1 MSLRSDTIPYSRI
14 KSNEFVPRLS
24 ADIAPDVGLG
34 YDLVEGASGHSATS
48 STATAVGK
56 QSPLGIACDDNAS
69 QHTKSSS
76 IGGEPDGLHQVP
88 AGICSTVKSW
98 WRELLAIS
106 ISTAALVSTAGVLL
120 AYQNKPLSSWHFRY
134 LPNSVISQLMTV
146 SRSALMFSTASCVS
160 QLSWLHIQQKPRALS
175 DLQAFDGISRG
186 PAGAVAMLAF
196 PTRYCVPAIVAS
208 LITLA
213 TLLMEPLSQQ
223 VLQFPV
229 QDLVVLQNATYP
241 TTQMYAPAP
250 KEDMNFA
257 SNLNATLQA
266 AIVNSIFGSPLPNAF
281 ACPVNAS
288 CSWQSTS
295 TLGICS
301 RCTNVTAT
309 TRQNCS
315 FSISP
320 RKESRCNYTTPG
332 DLQLQTSRFK
342 AGTGTE
348 EWTFFTKF
356 TSNAA
361 QGSHFV
367 KSPQHAELVTFATL
381 TTGLNV
387 EAPDIEE
394 CCLSWCAKVLRNA
407 SAQESRFS
415 VQTDDYPLDLS
426 SLWSGPDGIRN
437 AMYQAG
443 NNFPTSLNATFTVSI
458 ANAISLAQFLSKT
471 LTTSA
476 LDQYGSLDHE
486 ELPGLSLGSAM
497 LSSPSIAHVAND
509 IATSLTNA
517 IQNLTTDDTIQ
528 QSGDSIYQVQYIQVQ
543 WIWLAFPATVVL
555 LGLLLLLATM
565 VQSHL
570 DKALVWKCSPL
581 ALLFHPLQGWNDDD
595 LDHVSKHEMEKS
607 AKGMRGQLMQGD
619 NFGLR
624 IVRT

>member
-1 MSLRSDTIPYSRI
+1 MSLRSDTIPYSQI

-76 IGGEPDGLHQVP
+76 IGGEPDGLHQVS

-120 AYQNKPLSSWHFRY
+120 AYQNKPLSSWHLRY

-175 DLQAFDGISRG
+175 DLQAFDGASRG

-250 KEDMNFA
+250 KEDM
-257 SNLNATLQA
+257 T
-266 AIVNSIFGSPLPNAF
+266 
-281 ACPVNAS
+281 
-288 CSWQSTS
+288 
-295 TLGICS
+295 
-301 RCTNVTAT
+301 
-309 TRQNCS
+309 
-315 FSISP
+315 
-320 RKESRCNYTTPG
+320 
-332 DLQLQTSRFK
+332 
-342 AGTGTE
+342 
-348 EWTFFTKF
+348 
-356 TSNAA
+356 
-361 QGSHFV
+361 
-367 KSPQHAELVTFATL
+367 
-381 TTGLNV
+381 
-387 EAPDIEE
+387 
-394 CCLSWCAKVLRNA
+394 
-407 SAQESRFS
+407 
-415 VQTDDYPLDLS
+415 
-426 SLWSGPDGIRN
+426 
-437 AMYQAG
+437 
-443 NNFPTSLNATFTVSI
+443 
-458 ANAISLAQFLSKT
+458 
-471 LTTSA
+471 
-476 LDQYGSLDHE
+476 
-486 ELPGLSLGSAM
+486 
-497 LSSPSIAHVAND
+497 HVAND

-570 DKALVWKCSPL
+570 DKALVWKYSPL

-619 NFGLR
+619 NSGLR

>member
-76 IGGEPDGLHQVP
+76 IGGEPDGLHQVS

-120 AYQNKPLSSWHFRY
+120 AYQNKPLSSWHLRY

-175 DLQAFDGISRG
+175 DLQAFDGASRG

-250 KEDMNFA
+250 KEDMIQKKEFLYGHVILIHGPIFVDFA
-257 SNLNATLQA
+257 SNLDATLQA

-332 DLQLQTSRFK
+332 DLQLQTSMFK

-367 KSPQHAELVTFATL
+367 KFPQHAELVTFATL

-394 CCLSWCAKVLRNA
+394 CSLSWCAKVLRNA

-437 AMYQAG
+437 A
-443 NNFPTSLNATFTVSI
+443 I
-458 ANAISLAQFLSKT
+458 
-471 LTTSA
+471 A

-619 NFGLR
+619 NSGLR